1 MKSLICLRI
10 QLLDKVRSLEIL
22 QTYFYERILIEFT
35 RVHLK
40 GTVAYFNTNI
50 HWQMPLDVRG
60 LMTNLFKRE
69 ILRKNYLSACTGD
82 IANCEHKEK
91 YKWNFNKK

>member
-1 MKSLICLRI
+1 MKSLICLRF
-10 QLLDKVRSLEIL
+10 QLVCIVFSLEIL
-22 QTYFYERILIEFT
+22 QTYLFDHILIEFT

-60 LMTNLFKRE
+60 LMPNLFRRE
-69 ILRKNYLSACTGD
+69 IFNEGLFVY
-82 IANCEHKEK
+82 CEYRGK
-91 YKWNFNKK
+91 YK